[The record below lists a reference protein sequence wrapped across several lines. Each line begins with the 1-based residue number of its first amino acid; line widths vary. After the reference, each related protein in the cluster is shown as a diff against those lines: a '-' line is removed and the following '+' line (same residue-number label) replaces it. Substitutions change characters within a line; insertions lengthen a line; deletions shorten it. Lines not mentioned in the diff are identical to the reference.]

1 MPSILLIISTL
12 AFIGFG
18 LATFDDVAEN
28 HWGLAVTL
36 FLLLPL
42 WVLLW
47 RATFGSRDKLEPVE
61 RIGETPPGLGRV
73 AKPYCQSLEAASQ
86 CIE

>member
-36 FLLLPL
+36 FFAVATLCVLPC
-42 WVLLW
+42 
-47 RATFGSRDKLEPVE
+47 ATFMSLETKLEPVE
-61 RIGETPPGLGRV
+61 RIGETPPGLGRD
-73 AKPYCQSLEAASQ
+73 C
-86 CIE
+86 